1 MLVAV
6 VGGTFAA
13 SVALVGA
20 RGMVGLVG
28 ARQFFL
34 ALVGAGRRLFACVW
48 LAGALP
54 APFLFTFT
62 AQICF
67 HSRARRAEPTA
78 KVDGLRRK

>member
-1 MLVAV
+1 MLVAL
-6 VGGTFAA
+6 VGATFAA

-34 ALVGAGRRLFACVW
+34 ALVGAGRSLFARVW
-48 LAGALP
+48 LAGA
-54 APFLFTFT
+54 FIDFMFTFT
-62 AQICF
+62 AQVCF
-67 HSRARRAEPTA
+67 HSCARRVEPTA